1 MGCAWFD
8 WLLRGRMNKGDQPAG
23 HITGSLRQRVY
34 DVLERGSE
42 HDILSLTVNRVIS
55 LFVVV
60 NLLIMTLETVPSLH
74 AQYGRLFFAFEMI
87 SLVVFTLEYAAI
99 IWSAREHP
107 LLQHLPSWRARL
119 SLAMSPAGLVDL
131 MAVLPFW
138 LALVMD
144 FDLRILL
151 VLRVFRFLKLTRY
164 SPAMRSLLDVL
175 YAERRALFGCL
186 VILLGLTLVA
196 ATIMHV
202 VEGQIQPKQ
211 FGTIPDSMWWALVTL
226 ATVGYGDA
234 VPITLAGKIVAAGTI
249 ISGLVML
256 ALPVGIIATAFSE
269 QVHRRDFVVTWS
281 MVSRV
286 PLFAGLEAS
295 SIADIMQLLRA
306 RTVEAGTV
314 IARRGE
320 PAHSMYF
327 ISKGGVDIDLP
338 GQRIRMSAGHFF
350 GEIAVIKRT
359 QRSATVTALTRCDL
373 LVLEA
378 HDFHALLNRD
388 PLIAERVNRIM
399 ETRLGMAASHMDG
412 TPQGDIVREEMQEG

>member
-1 MGCAWFD
+1 
-8 WLLRGRMNKGDQPAG
+8 MNEGDRAG
-23 HITGSLRQRVY
+23 NQITRARSLRLRVY

-42 HDILSLTVNRVIS
+42 HDSLSLTINRVIS

-60 NLLIMTLETVPSLH
+60 NLLTMTLETVPSLN
-74 AQYGRLFFAFEMI
+74 AQYGRLFFIFEMI

-99 IWSAREHP
+99 IWSAVEHP
-107 LLQHLPSWRARL
+107 LQRHLSPWRSRL
-119 SLAMSPAGLVDL
+119 SLVMSPAGRVDL
-131 MAVLPFW
+131 IAVLPFW
-138 LALVMD
+138 LALVVN

-151 VLRVFRFLKLTRY
+151 VLRVVRFLKLTRY
-164 SPAMRSLLDVL
+164 SPAMRSLLDAL

-202 VEGQIQPKQ
+202 VEGPIQPKQ

-234 VPITLAGKIVAAGTI
+234 VPFSLLGKLVASATI

-306 RTVEAGTV
+306 RAVEAGTV

-327 ISKGGVDIDLP
+327 ISKGHVDIDLP
-338 GQRIRMSAGHFF
+338 GQRIQMNAGHFF
-350 GEIAVIKRT
+350 GEVAIIKRT
-359 QRSATVTALTRCDL
+359 QRSATVTALSRCDL

-378 HDFHALLNRD
+378 HDFHALLDRD
-388 PLIAERVNRIM
+388 PLIAARVNRIM
-399 ETRLGMAASHMDG
+399 ETRLSSAASRVDG
-412 TPQGDIVREEMQEG
+412 AVQGDIVREEVQDSSS